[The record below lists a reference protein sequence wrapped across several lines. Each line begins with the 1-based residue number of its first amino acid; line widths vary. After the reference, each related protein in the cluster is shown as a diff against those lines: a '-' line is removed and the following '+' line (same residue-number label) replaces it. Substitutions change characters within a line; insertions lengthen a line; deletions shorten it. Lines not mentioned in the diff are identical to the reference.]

1 MFVGLNSEEL
11 DTRPEAATRT
21 ISHVAAAV
29 CLYLHVCG
37 TATTCGPV
45 SPSLGVSP
53 SRPVT
58 PYVTQVSKGFVL
70 ARSRES
76 GMAQPCVFSTRMTPD
91 QPLFSFA
98 AQSRDNKRLSSSNS
112 KNPGSLGGVS
122 DGMAAAGKASDL
134 TLIRAIR
141 NVFTMHG
148 RGFVTKPRRFAKH
161 ELAVWQR
168 IGRKRDA
175 LLTSPRALELTPSRC
190 VFCFP
195 CWRLVRLKC

>member
-1 MFVGLNSEEL
+1 MNSEEL
-11 DTRPEAATRT
+11 DEAATRT
-21 ISHVAAAV
+21 ITHVAAAV
-29 CLYLHVCG
+29 FLYLHVCS

-70 ARSRES
+70 ATRENET
-76 GMAQPCVFSTRMTPD
+76 GMAQPCVFSTRPTPD

-134 TLIRAIR
+134 TPIRAIR

-148 RGFVTKPRRFAKH
+148 RGFVTKTVK
-161 ELAVWQR
+161 VC
-168 IGRKRDA
+168 K
-175 LLTSPRALELTPSRC
+175 T
-190 VFCFP
+190 
-195 CWRLVRLKC
+195 